1 MGLSGTAA
9 EMLVHEHSFKP
20 IEGDVLLIGRQNV
33 DILPEE
39 MTALMAVYGFTP
51 RVQWSLQA
59 GTQLQGPAQ
68 GRHITDFSLF
78 HALGD
83 CKVVAIDVSDYE
95 GAEIIH
101 DLSTPVPDDLK
112 SRFDFIY
119 DGSSLD
125 NIFNGPQAL
134 LNMAEML
141 RPGGRIL
148 LFNAINSVPTAYL
161 KFSPDWFTDFF
172 AINGYADVRAYV
184 VEWPVSADYIPTVPK
199 GYPPQGGRMWRYDPY
214 IEQAGGSY
222 QHPAIAAQTQQYCF
236 CIAEKA
242 ENSTSSILPVQ
253 MHYRSPY
260 DRWKYVEAAKRFRSS
275 LRPWFSSRVGED
287 FTDVSISST
296 ETLFPVS
303 RWTVPQPTE
312 AERKVQSLLSTK
324 AELEERLKEATQRV
338 SELENSTSWKMTRP
352 LRAVKRIFL

>member
-1 MGLSGTAA
+1 
-9 EMLVHEHSFKP
+9 MLVHEHSFRS

-33 DILPEE
+33 DILPSE
-39 MTALMAVYGFTP
+39 MTALMATYGLTP
-51 RVQWSLQA
+51 RVPWSLQA
-59 GTQLQGPAQ
+59 GTQLHGPAQ
-68 GRHITDFSLF
+68 GRHITDYSLF
-78 HALGD
+78 QALGD
-83 CKVVAIDVSDYE
+83 CRPMAIDVSDYE
-95 GAEIIH
+95 GAEIVH
-101 DLSTPVPDDLK
+101 DLSTPIPENLK
-112 SRFDFIY
+112 RRFDFIY

-161 KFSPDWFTDFF
+161 KYSPDWFVDFF
-172 AINGYADVRAYV
+172 AVNGYADAKAYV
-184 VEWPVSADYIPTVPK
+184 VEWPLAADYIPGVPK

-242 ENSTSSILPVQ
+242 QDSTSSVLPVQ
-253 MHYRSPY
+253 MHYRSPD
-260 DRWKYVEAAKRFRSS
+260 DRWIYVEAAKRFRSS
-275 LRPWFSSRVGED
+275 PRPWFSSRVGED
-287 FTDVSISST
+287 FTDSNVSST
-296 ETLFPVS
+296 GTLFPVS

-312 AERKVQSLLSTK
+312 TERRLSESQALLK
-324 AELEERLKEATQRV
+324 NARQRIYD
-338 SELENSTSWKMTRP
+338 LENSRSWKWMRP
-352 LRAVKRIFL
+352 LRSANGLLSRWSR